1 LSKVVSQKMLIFA
14 LAFCVALLV
23 CAPSASALT
32 LANVIDLRTTGSS
45 GTENGALFY
54 QNVSAPTGTG
64 SYDPFLRLQNS
75 PIEEAF
81 NTDYRDGGMAPLDA
95 KSDPNYTHSLQLGEL
110 QTVTQGGV
118 DYYAFSLDIDE
129 PNSGTFRYV
138 SLDEL
143 KFYVA
148 DTGDISTLADLQSM
162 GALKWDLDAVQNTT
176 VYMDGGALSPGN
188 GADDMQVLIPKSA
201 FAGEAGTK
209 YLYLYSKFGATNGMG
224 ADNYDANASFEEWR
238 ALTTTPPS
246 AAEPATL
253 WLIGGGLIGAFVVGR
268 RKKRVA

>member
-1 LSKVVSQKMLIFA
+1 
-14 LAFCVALLV
+14 
-23 CAPSASALT
+23 
-32 LANVIDLRTTGSS
+32 
-45 GTENGALFY
+45 
-54 QNVSAPTGTG
+54 
-64 SYDPFLRLQNS
+64 
-75 PIEEAF
+75 
-81 NTDYRDGGMAPLDA
+81 
-95 KSDPNYTHSLQLGEL
+95 
-110 QTVTQGGV
+110 
-118 DYYAFSLDIDE
+118 
-129 PNSGTFRYV
+129 
-138 SLDEL
+138 
-143 KFYVA
+143 
-148 DTGDISTLADLQSM
+148 M

-201 FAGEAGTK
+201 FAGEADTK